1 MSAGDEGVPEGM
13 SVYNNG
19 MLDYDSELGSPNARH
34 SSSHGAT
41 SSGEHGGAGVRVEF
55 TDSVNGQWHHTDRV
69 SSPHLHA
76 VACRNVSKRCSGIG
90 RESS

>member
-19 MLDYDSELGSPNARH
+19 MLDYDSELGSPDARH

-41 SSGEHGGAGVRVEF
+41 SSGGHGGAGARVEF

-69 SSPHLHA
+69 SSLHL
-76 VACRNVSKRCSGIG
+76 
-90 RESS
+90 